1 MAAQAMWGLPD
12 RKNKAAPPTCFNITA
27 RMGKN
32 NIEQPLSC
40 RAHPV
45 AIVNL
50 LDSYVRRAEGAKRT
64 IGTLLGWISEGSVVD
79 ITDSFP
85 VVHKDTAEEGV
96 FMDQDY
102 HKQMLALR
110 KKVSPREEVVGWFST
125 GTGDEINAT
134 SAVIHGFYCS
144 KESEFKPTAVLPAP
158 VHLLVDTS
166 LTQQALG
173 IKAFMYVQPIVA
185 PSLLQFLEVPLRV
198 QTSPAEKSGIS
209 QLMLARRATREAA
222 ANGTVAKDLASIDGF
237 EGGLKELLSLFRRI
251 QEYVRAVMSG
261 KVEGDR
267 AVGRGLTTALC
278 AEPVIDVEA
287 VEKLCQSSLQDGL
300 MVVYLSL
307 LTRTQTLIAEKIISQ
322 RPGEFM
328 AGNEAA

>member
-1 MAAQAMWGLPD
+1 MASQTMWGLPE
-12 RKNKAAPPTCFNITA
+12 RKNKATPPTCFNITA

-45 AIVNL
+45 AIL
-50 LDSYVRRAEGAKRT
+50 KILDSYVRRQDGAKRT

-85 VVHKDTAEEGV
+85 VVHKDTADEGV
-96 FMDQDY
+96 FMDQEY

-125 GTGDEINAT
+125 GDEINTT

-144 KESEFKPTAVLPAP
+144 KDSEFKPTATLPAP
-158 VHLLVDTS
+158 VHLTVDTS

-198 QTSPAEKSGIS
+198 QTSTAEKSGIS
-209 QLMLARRATREAA
+209 QLMLARRATREAQA
-222 ANGTVAKDLASIDGF
+222 SGTVAKDIASIDGF
-237 EGGLKELLSLFRRI
+237 EGGLKELLGLFRRI
-251 QEYVRAVMSG
+251 QEYVRAVQSG

-267 AVGRGLTTALC
+267 PVGRGLTTALC
-278 AEPVIDVEA
+278 AEPVIDTEA

-300 MVVYLSL
+300 MVVYLSY

-322 RPGEFM
+322 FNVPQEG
-328 AGNEAA
+328 GGGP